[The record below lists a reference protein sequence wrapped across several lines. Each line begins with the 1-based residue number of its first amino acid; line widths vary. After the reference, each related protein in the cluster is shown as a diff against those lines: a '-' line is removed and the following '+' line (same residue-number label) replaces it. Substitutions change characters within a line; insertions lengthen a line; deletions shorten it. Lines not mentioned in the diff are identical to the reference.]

1 MGILEL
7 GPPEFRGRLPRRH
20 VRAVKARLTRQ
31 RTREFLADAALDLHA
46 GDIGVARLSGK
57 RLVALEVL
65 EHVATDGAPGD
76 DDP

>member
-20 VRAVKARLTRQ
+20 VRSVKARLTRQ

-65 EHVATDGAPGD
+65 EHIATDGAPCD
-76 DDP
+76 DA